1 MSSRHDNKIYGLV
14 GEKLG
19 HSFSPLL
26 HSRFGDYRYD
36 LIEVPKD
43 EIDGFLERADFAGV
57 NVTIPY
63 KQTVIPYLD
72 EISMANMT

>member
-1 MSSRHDNKIYGLV
+1 MGKKDNTKKYGLV

-26 HSRFGDYRYD
+26 HSKFGDYGYS
-36 LIEVPKD
+36 LM
-43 EIDGFLERADFAGV
+43 EITADDIDRFFERADFSAV

-63 KQTVIPYLD
+63 KEKARAYCT
-72 EISMANMT
+72 